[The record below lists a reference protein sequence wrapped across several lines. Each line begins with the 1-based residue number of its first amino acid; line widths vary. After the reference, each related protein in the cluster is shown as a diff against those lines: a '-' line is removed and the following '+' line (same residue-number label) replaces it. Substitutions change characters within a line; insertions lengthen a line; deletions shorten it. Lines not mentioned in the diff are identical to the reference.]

1 MSTDNKVLILDLLDI
16 ALNIGIPAVTQ
27 YVETINKT
35 DITAEDIADLR
46 NKIKQKP
53 EEYFS

>member
-1 MSTDNKVLILDLLDI
+1 MSSNKEVILGVLDI
-16 ALNIGIPAVTQ
+16 AVNVGVPIIIK
-27 YVETINKT
+27 YIETLNKT

-46 NKIKQKP
+46 ERIKQNP